1 MCGPEPSTS
10 AAAGTGW
17 PGGGPPPLHP
27 RGDASEPSATP
38 AATGPQMRGTHPPLP
53 AGAAGAG
60 LGWPPDGWE
69 DRRAGE
75 DPPAGLGP

>member
-1 MCGPEPSTS
+1 MWARAEYICCCGDWLARWR
-10 AAAGTGW
+10 AAAA
-17 PGGGPPPLHP
+17 
-27 RGDASEPSATP
+27 ASEGSASESNATL

-69 DRRAGE
+69 DHRVGE